1 VKSLLLLGEEHPGL
15 GELHLAGEGPF
26 ALALSAG
33 HSSSASAH
41 NKVLPNEDGLLL
53 CAGPERA
60 LLAVADGHFGA
71 AAHQLL
77 RHLHDS
83 CKVLPTRLSELA
95 RLLLQP
101 FPPPAQA
108 SSGTTLLIAVVDR
121 ATRRVF
127 GFSFGDCL
135 LISVHP
141 EEGPVVRNRLNNLYL
156 YGGQPIPLEESES
169 FQFTLSTGS
178 GLLLCSDGVHE
189 CCYQA
194 PSRSLQKSH
203 IQRGFLQSQGSPKG
217 WVEWVARTA
226 LEGVDG
232 HPGGQDNLAILGWC
246 LDG

>member
-1 VKSLLLLGEEHPGL
+1 MLGEKYPHL
-15 GELHLAGEGPF
+15 GEVHLQVEGPF

-33 HSSSASAH
+33 QSSAASAR

-53 CAGPERA
+53 CVQPERA
-60 LLAVADGHFGA
+60 LLAVADGHFGG

-95 RLLLQP
+95 RLLLEP
-101 FPPPAQA
+101 FPVPMQE
-108 SSGTTLLIAVVDR
+108 SSGTTLLIAVLEC

-135 LISVHP
+135 MLSVHP
-141 EEGPVVRNRLNNLYL
+141 EEGPQVRNRLNNLYL
-156 YGGQPIPLEESES
+156 YGAQPIPLDEAES
-169 FQFTLSTGS
+169 FQFTLSAGS

-189 CCYQA
+189 CCYQD
-194 PSRSLQKSH
+194 PSRSLQKH
-203 IQRGFLQSQGSPKG
+203 HVQQGFLQSQGDPKG
-217 WVEWVARTA
+217 WVEWLAQAA

-232 HPGGQDNLAILGWC
+232 HPGGQDNLAIVGWC